1 MSFSPLEQFDVIPL
15 AWLVFQ
21 YNDLFI
27 EITYFNFV
35 SFLVFLLVF
44 TFVMMSLLARNF
56 TLVPTSWQNSLESLY
71 NLVYNLLTQQVGA
84 RGYIYFPF
92 VFTLF
97 YFILFANLFSLTP
110 FSFAL
115 TSHIINIFFL
125 SFTLV
130 GGLFII
136 GLVNFGLGF
145 LKLFVPEAPFLLL
158 LLLIPIELFSY
169 IIRAFSLAIRLSANI
184 MAGHTLV
191 FIISSFL
198 LKLSFTLLFLL
209 TSLLLLVFVLE
220 LGVAFLQAYVF
231 TILFTIYL
239 RDSLWEPAH

>member
-1 MSFSPLEQFDVIPL
+1 MHPSPLEQFDVVSVV
-15 AWLVFQ
+15 WLVFQ
-21 YNDLFI
+21 YNNYYF
-27 EITYFNFV
+27 EITYFNFI
-35 SFLVFLLVF
+35 SFLLFLLAF
-44 TFVMMSLLARNF
+44 TYLLLQALSPNLALVPGSWQSAF
-56 TLVPTSWQNSLESLY
+56 ESIYTLVN
-71 NLVYNLLTQQVGA
+71 NLLTQQTGA

-97 YFILFANLFSLTP
+97 YFILFANLFSLMP

-115 TSHIINIFFL
+115 TSHIINIFLL
-125 SFTLV
+125 SFTLI
-130 GGLFII
+130 GALFLI
-136 GLVNFGLGF
+136 GLANFGLSF

-169 IIRAFSLAIRLSANI
+169 FIRAFSLAIRLSANI

-198 LKLSFTLLFLL
+198 LKLSFTLLFFFA
-209 TSLLLLVFVLE
+209 SLLLLVFVLE

-239 RDSLWEPAH
+239 HDSLWEPTH

>member
-1 MSFSPLEQFDVIPL
+1 MNYSPLEQFDVVPL
-15 AWLVFQ
+15 VWVVFQ
-21 YNDLFI
+21 YNSFFL
-27 EITYFNFV
+27 ELTYFNFI
-35 SFLVFLLVF
+35 SFLLFLLAF
-44 TFVMMSLLARNF
+44 TFMLMLLVSRNLA
-56 TLVPTSWQNSLESLY
+56 LVPTSWQNAFESLY
-71 NLVYNLLTQQVGA
+71 NLVYNLLTQQVGV

-130 GGLFII
+130 GGLFVI
-136 GLVNFGLGF
+136 GLANFGLNF

-169 IIRAFSLAIRLSANI
+169 LIRAFSLAIRLSANI

-198 LKLSFTLLFLL
+198 LKLSFTLLFFL
-209 TSLLLLVFVLE
+209 TSLLLLVFMLE

>member
-1 MSFSPLEQFDVIPL
+1 MCFSPLEQFDVVSVV
-15 AWLVFQ
+15 WLVFQ
-21 YNDLFI
+21 YNNYFI
-27 EITYFNFV
+27 EITYFNFIT
-35 SFLVFLLVF
+35 FLLF
-44 TFVMMSLLARNF
+44 LLIFSYLLMQFLALNLA
-56 TLVPTSWQNSLESLY
+56 LVPNSWQSAFESLY
-71 NLVYNLLTQQVGA
+71 TLVNNLLTQQVGN

-97 YFILFANLFSLTP
+97 YFILFANLYSLTP
-110 FSFAL
+110 YSFAL

-125 SFTLV
+125 SFTLIGALV
-130 GGLFII
+130 VI
-136 GLVNFGLGF
+136 GLTNFGLNF
-145 LKLFVPEAPFLLL
+145 LKLFVPEAPLFLL

-169 IIRAFSLAIRLSANI
+169 AIRAFSLAIRLSANI

-198 LKLSFTLLFLL
+198 LKLSFTLIFFFVG
-209 TSLLLLVFVLE
+209 LLLLVFVLE
-220 LGVAFLQAYVF
+220 FGVAFLQAYVF